1 MSTFS
6 PPTNKNNEV
15 LTPLTN
21 VLFSRARS
29 DSDGAGSRRRATAVS
44 YDGRGN
50 ADKQL
55 DIRLPVWDSDI
66 VKCQKKIADFRRRP
80 VNSSVLLFWE
90 LLFFMPYSNYRNII
104 YLTVNS
110 KLWGTDSTL
119 YH

>member
-29 DSDGAGSRRRATAVS
+29 DSDGAGSRRRATAAS

-50 ADKQL
+50 VDKQL
-55 DIRLPVWDSDI
+55 DIRLPVCDLDI
-66 VKCQKKIADFRRRP
+66 VKCENLCRFSPAFEKFKRTVI
-80 VNSSVLLFWE
+80 LGL
-90 LLFFMPYSNYRNII
+90 II
-104 YLTVNS
+104 YAIF
-110 KLWGTDSTL
+110 KL
-119 YH
+119 